1 MHNMNQYCNDE
12 NVLRFLVGNKC
23 DLDQDRR
30 IEFDDLLDKCEDYNI
45 KGFETS
51 TMPGFRG
58 TIDELFKEVIE

>member
-1 MHNMNQYCNDE
+1 MHNIDRYCNNE
-12 NVLRFLVGNKC
+12 KVLRFLVANKC
-23 DLDQDRR
+23 DLYQDRR
-30 IEFDDLLDKCEDYNI
+30 IEFDDLLEKCEDYNI